1 MFLFQ
6 RHHGGSNAWGE
17 ILRWS
22 PSGVGANG
30 ADFGWSVALSDSTL
44 IVGAPKFN
52 GNTATTG
59 CEGRV
64 FHFQRDEGGAGAW
77 GLRQSIPGPDA
88 STVDFNF
95 GWSVA
100 VVDNRLAVGAPL
112 TTVGS
117 VSKAGRV
124 FLYERAVA
132 TDDFAYTLYID
143 RISDP
148 ERNFGYSVALDGERL
163 LVGAPINATDPYY
176 GAAFL
181 FAKHSGHWTQTE
193 KFTRPAGSANLFGA
207 AVATREGNGIIGAPT
222 SRIGDTNTEQ
232 GHVFFYRFDY
242 TVPAPRDAL
251 TPRQIWDQF
260 NFGDEIGNPWNIATL
275 WSGAADPDGDGRSN
289 DEEYAFMG
297 DPLVTQESG
306 IVWISRDA
314 VGNWVLEYER
324 RTSDPA
330 LVFTLEASTDLQ
342 TWSDWSSSI
351 LSEISTPLTA
361 ESEWT
366 TVVLQPAAS
375 DDTRFFRVKASW

>member
-1 MFLFQ
+1 
-6 RHHGGSNAWGE
+6 
-17 ILRWS
+17 
-22 PSGVGANG
+22 
-30 ADFGWSVALSDSTL
+30 
-44 IVGAPKFN
+44 
-52 GNTATTG
+52 
-59 CEGRV
+59 
-64 FHFQRDEGGAGAW
+64 
-77 GLRQSIPGPDA
+77 
-88 STVDFNF
+88 
-95 GWSVA
+95 
-100 VVDNRLAVGAPL
+100 L

-124 FLYERAVA
+124 FLYERAVT

-207 AVATREGNGIIGAPT
+207 AVATRDGNGIIGAPT
-222 SRIGDTNTEQ
+222 SRIGVTSTEQ

-242 TVPAPRDAL
+242 AVPESKDAL

-260 NFGDEIGNPWNIATL
+260 YFGDEIGNPWNIASL

-289 DEEYAFMG
+289 DEEYAFVG

-324 RTSDPA
+324 RTNDPA

-351 LSEISTPLTA
+351 LSETATPLTA

-366 TVVLQPAAS
+366 TVVLQPAAF